1 MLVSARLKL
10 QLRGDLQETD
20 EEVEEPVGS
29 SGDGHASTAVL
40 GRVHLSDDSP
50 DKRTPGGSKGSDSQ
64 AREGN
69 KDGTSSGSGE
79 RVLSVKSEVSNKGVD
94 EEAHHHPGGTDHQ
107 GLSATALLDDIET
120 AECASAVN

>member
-1 MLVSARLKL
+1 
-10 QLRGDLQETD
+10 LRGNLQETD

-29 SGDGHASTAVL
+29 SSESHASTAVL
-40 GRVHLSDDSP
+40 GRVHLGDDSP

-64 AREGN
+64 AREGD

-79 RVLSVKSEVSNKGVD
+79 RILSVKSEVTDEGVD
-94 EEAHHHPGGTDHQ
+94 EEAHHHPGGTNHQ